1 MVYRNFVPHLDLS
14 TPHALHIS
22 CKARSGRL
30 LLAASVALLLPI
42 VPAVSGAVVSTGMQ
56 ETVFNASSAGTSSK
70 PRVIPSPIYGVT
82 LDDVSKVD
90 QEVQS
95 IQQLQAPKMP
105 TVRVVF
111 DYSEPPSAYAK
122 PLQKVGGV
130 AYLMGQIAD
139 SSDMRKFTTA
149 AYRKRTQGYFN
160 ALNGQVDVWEIGNEI
175 NGNWLGTGAM
185 NKAKAAYQVIAAAKQ
200 PTALTFFCEGE
211 PEERD
216 NCIAKSR
223 GGDDMF
229 SWIEN
234 NFQLNLPAEQ
244 RDPAIESFRL
254 GLTFALVSWY
264 PQQCNDIQPNWSVVF
279 SKLAYIF
286 PNSKV
291 GFGEIGTANPQ
302 YGSVYEV
309 NLINEFYP
317 LANHVAMP
325 SSYIGG
331 YFWWYFAEE
340 MVPAEGSILFDTLKR
355 AIQ

>member
-1 MVYRNFVPHLDLS
+1 MRS
-14 TPHALHIS
+14 
-22 CKARSGRL
+22 KMRSGYPL
-30 LLAASVALLLPI
+30 FAASVALLLAI
-42 VPAVSGAVVSTGMQ
+42 IPAASGAVPSTVTQG
-56 ETVFNASSAGTSSK
+56 TVFKTSSTASK
-70 PRVIPSPIYGVT
+70 PPRGIPSPIYGVT

-95 IQQLQAPKMP
+95 LQQLQTPNMP
-105 TVRVVF
+105 TARVVF

-122 PLQKVGGV
+122 SLRKLGGV

-139 SSDMRKFTTA
+139 SSDMKKFTTA
-149 AYRKRTQGYFN
+149 TYRKRTQQYFN

-185 NKAKAAYQVIAAAKQ
+185 NKAKAAYQVIATAKQ
-200 PTALTFFCEGE
+200 PTALTFFYEGE
-211 PEERD
+211 PEDRD
-216 NCIAKSR
+216 NCIAKSH

-254 GLTFALVSWY
+254 GLTYALVSWY
-264 PQQCNDIQPNWSVVF
+264 PQQCNNIQPNWSVVF
-279 SKLAYIF
+279 SKLASIF

-302 YGSVYEV
+302 HGSIYEV

-317 LANHVAMP
+317 LAKHVAMP

-340 MVPAEGSILFDTLKR
+340 MVPANRSILFDTLKR
-355 AIQ
+355 ATQ